1 MQKKI
6 TTLVIDMY
14 GVILKEPKGNF
25 IPYTFSHFDKSEHE
39 RLRRQFEEKRLFTKA
54 GYGDISSHEFLSLL
68 GYQDTEFHMRD
79 YIENHLSFDSS
90 FIDFAEKYYQTY
102 DFVLLST
109 DVSEWS
115 AYITKYFGLDKY
127 FKHKIVSGDVHCRK
141 PDPKIYEM
149 TLQKANKKANECLF
163 IDDSINNLLA
173 AKEMGIGSILFDRYD
188 KQDYDKKV
196 LSFQEL
202 DALMES
208 LDNENYPNN
217 PQSEHKG
224 E

>member
-1 MQKKI
+1 MTKKI
-6 TTLVIDMY
+6 TALIIDMY

-25 IPYTFSHFDKSEHE
+25 IPYTFSHFDESEHE
-39 RLRRQFEEKRLFTKA
+39 RLKKQFEEERLFTKA
-54 GYGDISSHEFLSLL
+54 GYGEISSHEFLSLL

-90 FIDFAEKYYQTY
+90 FIVFAEKYYQTY

-115 AYITKYFGLDKY
+115 AYITKYYGLDKY

-141 PDPKIYEM
+141 PDPQIYEL
-149 TLQKANKKANECLF
+149 TLQQANKKANECLF
-163 IDDSINNLLA
+163 IDDSISNISA
-173 AKEMGIGSILFDRYD
+173 AKEMGIESILFDRYD
-188 KQDYDKKV
+188 KENYDKKV

-202 DALMES
+202 DMLLKS
-208 LDNENYPNN
+208 L
-217 PQSEHKG
+217 K
-224 E
+224 

>member
-39 RLRRQFEEKRLFTKA
+39 RLRRQFEEERLFTKA

-90 FIDFAEKYYQTY
+90 KGLFLQGKSGVF
-102 DFVLLST
+102 FLS
-109 DVSEWS
+109 
-115 AYITKYFGLDKY
+115 L
-127 FKHKIVSGDVHCRK
+127 
-141 PDPKIYEM
+141 
-149 TLQKANKKANECLF
+149 KANYVQ
-163 IDDSINNLLA
+163 DS
-173 AKEMGIGSILFDRYD
+173 S
-188 KQDYDKKV
+188 
-196 LSFQEL
+196 
-202 DALMES
+202 
-208 LDNENYPNN
+208 
-217 PQSEHKG
+217 
-224 E
+224 

>member
-14 GVILKEPKGNF
+14 GVVLKEPKGNF
-25 IPYTFSHFDKSEHE
+25 IPYTFSHFDESEHE
-39 RLRRQFEEKRLFTKA
+39 RLKKQFEEDRLFTKA
-54 GYGDISSHEFLSLL
+54 GYGEISSHEFLSLL

-90 FIDFAEKYYQTY
+90 FIDFAEKHYQTY

-115 AYITKYFGLDKY
+115 AYITKYYGLDKY

-141 PDPKIYEM
+141 PDRKIYEL
-149 TLQKANKKANECLF
+149 TLQQANKKADECLF
-163 IDDSINNLLA
+163 IDDSISNLSA
-173 AKEMGIGSILFDRYD
+173 AKEMGIDTVLFDRYNQQEYNP
-188 KQDYDKKV
+188 KMR
-196 LSFQEL
+196 SFQEL
-202 DALMES
+202 DALLES
-208 LDNENYPNN
+208 L
-217 PQSEHKG
+217 
-224 E
+224 

>member
-141 PDPKIYEM
+141 PDKQIYKL
-149 TLQKANKKANECLF
+149 TLQRANKKANECLF
-163 IDDSINNLLA
+163 IDDSVNNLLA
-173 AKEMGIGSILFDRYD
+173 AKAMGIGSILFDRYNN
-188 KQDYDKKV
+188 QDYEGKV
-196 LSFQEL
+196 RSFEEL
-202 DALMES
+202 EALIES
-208 LDNENYPNN
+208 F
-217 PQSEHKG
+217 K
-224 E
+224 